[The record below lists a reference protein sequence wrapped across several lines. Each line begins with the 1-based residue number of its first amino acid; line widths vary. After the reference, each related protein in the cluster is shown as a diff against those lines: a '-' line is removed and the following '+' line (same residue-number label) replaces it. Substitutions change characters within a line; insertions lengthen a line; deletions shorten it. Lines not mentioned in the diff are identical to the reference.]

1 MRTAE
6 QRAEHAK
13 GMWSRMTPEQ
23 KAERA
28 AKISAALKGK
38 SRRKKSEVRGGGT
51 LAEMTFRDYVATRI
65 LQMYATNA
73 TAAGWDVKDCA
84 KDAYL
89 WADAL
94 IAERSSK

>member
-28 AKISAALKGK
+28 AKISASLKGK
-38 SRRKKSEVRGGGT
+38 SRRKKSVVRGGGT
-51 LAEMTFRDYVATRI
+51 LAEMTFRDYVAARI
-65 LQMYATNA
+65 IQMYAVNA
-73 TAAGWDVKDCA
+73 AAAGWSAADCA

-94 IAERSSK
+94 LAERNK